1 VSRKRLP
8 LLLCR
13 HNGILV
19 GKDDAVLLEAVA
31 LNCRSR
37 ADRWTRPW
45 TNSRSACCDSER
57 KGKKREREREKRKK
71 KKKQKNIQ
79 ETLGGSCDLDDHL
92 LSSILAIPRG
102 FPASSAFSDLSKWNS
117 EWKRRR
123 GRRRKTTRVQ
133 EGGERLGNDGRRTR
147 LLRSLIYLIGHLV
160 MTSTFDCSHVPCL
173 LAEQRINFFR
183 ESSNSARSLLL
194 RVSEARRSAR
204 GVFLQGVSLD
214 TGSRDEGSAAIG
226 SFEEK
231 NTASAISPLVVSHV
245 CRTARSFVFV
255 HFAHPVSEKTLRR
268 LFVTKAQPQITCSR
282 RNSPDVVPV
291 AELFLAGLRA
301 RASATNPS
309 APLLPP
315 VYI

>member
-1 VSRKRLP
+1 
-8 LLLCR
+8 
-13 HNGILV
+13 
-19 GKDDAVLLEAVA
+19 
-31 LNCRSR
+31 
-37 ADRWTRPW
+37 
-45 TNSRSACCDSER
+45 
-57 KGKKREREREKRKK
+57 
-71 KKKQKNIQ
+71 
-79 ETLGGSCDLDDHL
+79 
-92 LSSILAIPRG
+92 
-102 FPASSAFSDLSKWNS
+102 
-117 EWKRRR
+117 
-123 GRRRKTTRVQ
+123 
-133 EGGERLGNDGRRTR
+133 
-147 LLRSLIYLIGHLV
+147 
-160 MTSTFDCSHVPCL
+160 MTSTFDCSHVPRL

-194 RVSEARRSAR
+194 RVSEALGSAR

-291 AELFLAGLRA
+291 AELFLAGLHLR
-301 RASATNPS
+301 PIPPP
-309 APLLPP
+309 PLLPP
-315 VYI
+315 RVYLNAITSKRPHDNPAQRAARLTAICANQRIGIQRSAILWKGLRDEL